1 MSPHVALEFVDRH
14 ALTFAIPSTLL
25 LGAGL
30 VLMRFAREPI
40 VRRRIGVQTA
50 LACAVYL
57 ALAALPLPRFD
68 LAHAMGLV
76 PGVGTSIAATPR
88 ASAAT
93 PVLEPAA
100 SRAPSPQRVPSPPL
114 PARSDAAPQP
124 SPPSPAAAPRPW
136 FGWAWALGVA
146 LGGLRL
152 LLGAARLRRV
162 LARSRPAPA
171 ALQHSLP
178 PGTRTRILVDPQA
191 GRPFCCGVFRTRIV
205 IPADWLGTHR
215 ETSLRAVLRHE
226 AAHLA
231 QRDPLV
237 QLGFAVLLP
246 LMAWHPLLLRLAR
259 DVRFAGELLA
269 DDAAARGAAPSE
281 YVRAL
286 LDVADAGAPLV
297 AHAGLVPLFRR
308 RSEFIERMQML
319 LQREDRLARSTS
331 RFQRFLPPAL
341 LAAIGVIGVGGF
353 GVEAR
358 AQEAEAPRV
367 EALVAAN
374 ERLRGEVAALQQE
387 LAALRAV
394 LEKGVPGEVAVP
406 APQTPSRPKVLTEAE
421 PPPAV
426 GTEPRSAADR
436 GSPAR
441 PDGELSALVELVT
454 RYVEVDTELK
464 LAEAAHVELG
474 ALSRAG
480 RIDER
485 TGREAAIRLA
495 AARQKRALLR
505 QIVESESESARA
517 ELARVQVL
525 SSRGLATLS
534 ELRRSEARDKVLRS
548 ALDG

>member
-1 MSPHVALEFVDRH
+1 MNPLAALEFVDRH
-14 ALTFAIPSTLL
+14 ALTFAIGSTLV
-25 LGAGL
+25 LGIGL
-30 VLMRFAREPI
+30 SVMRFTREPI
-40 VRRRIGVQTA
+40 ARRRIGIQTA
-50 LACAVYL
+50 LACAIYL
-57 ALAALPLPRFD
+57 ALAVLPLPRFGV
-68 LAHAMGLV
+68 AHAMGLA
-76 PGVGTSIAATPR
+76 PGVGSSIEAIPR

-93 PVLEPAA
+93 PVLEAAA
-100 SRAPSPQRVPSPPL
+100 SRAPSPPP
-114 PARSDAAPQP
+114 PARSDAASEPSQATPAAVPQP
-124 SPPSPAAAPRPW
+124 W
-136 FGWAWALGVA
+136 LGHAWALGVV

-171 ALQHSLP
+171 SLRQNLA
-178 PGTRTRILVDPQA
+178 PGTRTRILVDPRA
-191 GRPFCCGVFRTRIV
+191 GRPFCCGVFRTWIV
-205 IPADWLGTHR
+205 IPADWLRPPR
-215 ETSLRAVLRHE
+215 ESSLRAVLRHE

-286 LDVADAGAPLV
+286 LDAADAGAPLV

-319 LQREDRLARSTS
+319 LQRENRLARSTS
-331 RFQRFLPPAL
+331 RVQRWLSTAL
-341 LAAIGVIGVGGF
+341 LATVGAIGVGGF

-367 EALVAAN
+367 EVLVAAN
-374 ERLRGEVAALQQE
+374 ERLRGEVAALQRE
-387 LAALRAV
+387 LAALRAA
-394 LEKGVPGEVAVP
+394 LDKGAPGQRALP
-406 APQTPSRPKVLTEAE
+406 E
-421 PPPAV
+421 PPPAA
-426 GTEPRSAADR
+426 GSEPRSTPDR
-436 GSPAR
+436 ESPAR
-441 PDGELSALVELVT
+441 PDGELAALVELVT
-454 RYVEVDTELK
+454 RYVEVDLELK
-464 LAEAAHVELG
+464 LAEAAHVEQS

-485 TGREAAIRLA
+485 TGREAEMRLA

-505 QIVESESESARA
+505 QIVEAESESTGR
-517 ELARVQVL
+517 ELARVTAL
-525 SSRGLATLS
+525 ASKGLATLS
-534 ELRRSEARDKVLRS
+534 ELRRVEARAKVLRS
-548 ALDG
+548 TLDG